1 MNRDQ
6 QRAVGLVEL
15 LITLTLL
22 AVLTAIAAPSFSSHM
37 QRTQQSTHVNELLT
51 ALHFSRAEAVTR
63 RTTVSLCEGIDD
75 CGTRRWQN
83 QLIIFAD
90 HNHNGRV
97 DEGEPILQTLRI
109 APAYSWY
116 WSNFRARNHI
126 SFKSNGMTHSLN
138 GTFTLCREATAVR
151 NVVVNVAG
159 RTRLDNPSDNARCE

>member
-6 QRAVGLVEL
+6 QKGLTLAEL
-15 LITLTLL
+15 LVALTLL
-22 AVLTAIAAPSFSSHM
+22 AVLMTLAVPSFSGYMH
-37 QRTQQSTHVNELLT
+37 RTQKVTHVNEMLT

-63 RTTVSLCEGIDD
+63 RTTVSLCAGIDD

-90 HNHNGRV
+90 HNHNGLI
-97 DEGEPILQTLRI
+97 DEGEPILRTLQI

-151 NVVVNVAG
+151 SIVVNVAG
-159 RTRLDNPSDNARCE
+159 RTRLDTPNDNARCE